1 MLKLNSS
8 NEGYY
13 TQILHAHGVD
23 TADPTNIPRA
33 IEILEKYE
41 EVLPRSNT
49 HLRLAIDLLEA
60 GDVFKAKLLKYMR
73 PLILKGAPSLVN
85 DLQALYENKDKAQIL
100 GDVFHSMNQSM
111 EETMCLHP
119 DDEEEQDPTV

>member
-1 MLKLNSS
+1 MARLFLKNNQAPKAIECLEHLLRLNSS

-13 TQILHAHGVD
+13 RQIINANGVD

-49 HLRLAIDLLEA
+49 QLRLAIDLLEA
-60 GDVFKAKLLKYMR
+60 GD
-73 PLILKGAPSLVN
+73 
-85 DLQALYENKDKAQIL
+85 
-100 GDVFHSMNQSM
+100 
-111 EETMCLHP
+111 
-119 DDEEEQDPTV
+119 